1 MTNKA
6 LESKNYD
13 LHPAWIVG
21 FIDGEGTFH
30 VGINKNKTMKLG
42 YQVLLEFVITQHKKD
57 YNLMVRLKTFFNC
70 GYLINDGPDKIQ
82 YRIRGLDQLE
92 KNLFPLLDRYPL
104 QTIKGLDALA
114 FREVYKL
121 MVNNEHLTQ
130 RGLEKIREIKSQ
142 MNRSRIYENTP
153 PFFTNL

>member
-1 MTNKA
+1 MKNS
-6 LESKNYD
+6 ESKNYD

-21 FIDGEGTFH
+21 FIDGEGTFIANGAN

-42 YQVLLEFVITQHKKD
+42 SQVLLEFVITQHKKD
-57 YNLMVRLKTFFNC
+57 FNLMVRLKDFFNC

-82 YRIRGLDQLE
+82 YRIRGLNQLE
-92 KNLFPLLDRYPL
+92 ENLFPLLDRYPL

-121 MVNNEHLTQ
+121 MRNNEHLTE
-130 RGLEKIREIKSQ
+130 RGLEKIKEIKSQ
-142 MNRSRIYENTP
+142 MNRSRIYKD
-153 PFFTNL
+153 PF